1 MSELKNTRGCKEDW
15 HQSYTR
21 REMNCSVRAGDGS
34 LGEISEDLEGRRR
47 PDAQDKEVSK
57 QGHIPVVFM
66 RAVPTCSQNAL
77 QPAPSYGRIRDQ
89 ILANSVQM
97 EETQMGR
104 LKLETFQ
111 STSHNDA

>member
-1 MSELKNTRGCKEDW
+1 MSELTNTRGCKEDC
-15 HQSYTR
+15 TNLTPAAK
-21 REMNCSVRAGDGS
+21 MNCSLRAGDGS
-34 LGEISEDLEGRRR
+34 LGEISEDLEVRRR

-57 QGHIPVVFM
+57 QGLIPVVFM
-66 RAVPTCSQNAL
+66 IAVLTCSQNAL
-77 QPAPSYGRIRDQ
+77 KPASSYGRIRDQ